1 MRESDGLMARPWS
14 EIEDWD
20 NVLWSGFDVAEIVGA
35 LCVPF
40 DPVLTFEVGRRVAF
54 KAVWTSSRYVIVTSR
69 KAILCDMLAHG
80 YIGHI

>member
-1 MRESDGLMARPWS
+1 MSSGAVLMLLRLLGPYAFLS
-14 EIEDWD
+14 T
-20 NVLWSGFDVAEIVGA
+20 
-35 LCVPF
+35 LCWPS
-40 DPVLTFEVGRRVAF
+40 EVGRRVAF